1 MKKIVIIVLTLVTML
16 VFTSCGISA
25 KSNSDTNNEK
35 TFKSSEEEKSDDTKE
50 DKDTENKEAESP
62 LSKAEQLLENM
73 TLEEKVG
80 QLFIVRPDALN
91 PNLTEEQIGD
101 INSSGAISL
110 DVQMKEMMNRY
121 HVGGVAI
128 FSKNVVEPT
137 QLTTFIEDMQQES
150 KVQLFVGVDE
160 EGGIVSRIASSPGF
174 DVPQIGSM
182 EQIGLTGDSENAKN
196 VGLTLGTYL
205 TQYGFNL
212 NFAPVADVNT
222 NPANIVIGNRSFGSD
237 PNLVAEMVIA
247 EIQGL
252 HEAGI
257 MNSVKHFPGHGD
269 TKGDTHYGYVSVE
282 KTWEE
287 LKGCELIP
295 FSAAVSANTDMIMI
309 AHITTPNITSDGL
322 PASLSNEIIEER
334 LRKELNYDG
343 IVITDSMSM
352 GAITEEFTSSES
364 AVKAVLA
371 GVDII
376 LMPENFVEAYNGIY
390 EAVNS
395 GVISQQRIDESVLR
409 ILFLKEQYG
418 LLK

>member
-160 EGGIVSRIASSPGF
+160 
-174 DVPQIGSM
+174 
-182 EQIGLTGDSENAKN
+182 
-196 VGLTLGTYL
+196 
-205 TQYGFNL
+205 
-212 NFAPVADVNT
+212 
-222 NPANIVIGNRSFGSD
+222 
-237 PNLVAEMVIA
+237 
-247 EIQGL
+247 
-252 HEAGI
+252 
-257 MNSVKHFPGHGD
+257 
-269 TKGDTHYGYVSVE
+269 
-282 KTWEE
+282 
-287 LKGCELIP
+287 
-295 FSAAVSANTDMIMI
+295 
-309 AHITTPNITSDGL
+309 
-322 PASLSNEIIEER
+322 
-334 LRKELNYDG
+334 
-343 IVITDSMSM
+343 
-352 GAITEEFTSSES
+352 
-364 AVKAVLA
+364 
-371 GVDII
+371 
-376 LMPENFVEAYNGIY
+376 
-390 EAVNS
+390 
-395 GVISQQRIDESVLR
+395 
-409 ILFLKEQYG
+409 
-418 LLK
+418 